1 MSQSKGGSFQSHS
14 PLRYGSPIGLYTER
28 DPSIECKVKDR
39 DSLRPRKHFEVFI
52 SARKKFFKIFF
63 QKALP
68 GSMGINPGSVKVNY

>member
-39 DSLRPRKHFEVFI
+39 DS
-52 SARKKFFKIFF
+52 
-63 QKALP
+63 
-68 GSMGINPGSVKVNY
+68 